1 MTISYPVTLP
11 TTRVPRSI
19 RFIGRAVVGLS
30 VSPFTQEQQAYEHQ
44 GQCWYWNVSFGEMNR
59 ADAEALVGFLLS
71 LNGRLGTF
79 TMGDPMG
86 ATPRG
91 TWAGAPKVLG
101 SHAAG
106 VNSIAMD
113 GFTAAATVKA
123 GDYIQRGS
131 GASTHLHKVT
141 VDATANG
148 SGLLTLDIWPRL
160 RAALIDNDT
169 FTTSNTVGLFR
180 LTSNDMA
187 WDINDVR
194 YGLSFDCM
202 EAL

>member
-1 MTISYPVTLP
+1 MTISYPVALP
-11 TTRVPRSI
+11 TTRTPRSI
-19 RFIGRAVVGLS
+19 QFMARTVVGLS
-30 VSPFTQEQQAYEHQ
+30 MSPFTFEQQAYEHQ
-44 GQCWYWNVSFGEMNR
+44 GQCWMWNVQYGEMNR

-86 ATPRG
+86 ASPRG

-101 SHAAG
+101 AHAAG
-106 VNSIAMD
+106 VTSVAMD

-123 GDYIQRGS
+123 GDYVQRGS
-131 GASTHLHKVT
+131 GSTARLYKVT
-141 VDATANG
+141 QDATADG
-148 SGLLTLDIWPRL
+148 SGLLTLELWPRL
-160 RAALIDNDT
+160 RAALADNDT

-180 LTSNDMA
+180 LTSNDMS

-194 YGLSFDCM
+194 YGLSFDAM
-202 EAL
+202 EGL